1 MNLPTRDAYDS
12 LNLLYDISRELVSAL
27 DLATVLQR
35 VLSRSLEI
43 VEAHS
48 ASIIILN
55 EQQEP
60 IDAAIIVDGKVHE
73 GTVER
78 LKSTL
83 DSGLAGWVVRNRRTV
98 MVPDTSAD
106 ERWAQR
112 GYEGEYQAGPK
123 SSICAPLIARDQ
135 LVGVIT
141 FTHLNTH
148 YYDQSHLDLV
158 QAIADQAAIAALN
171 AQLYEA
177 SQRRADVMATLAE
190 SAAAVTSTLK
200 LDEVLNRILEQTS
213 QALKVESVLLRL
225 VDKKND
231 EVVLQAVWGQKSP
244 RKIGHRIKLD
254 QGVAGWVAKHG
265 ETVVVSDANP
275 DERFSIDPD
284 LEDNYE
290 LAAIAAAPISAE
302 GEVVGVLEAI
312 NPAEDFSPDDIL
324 LLKGISGLA
333 GTAIQHARLFNEVQL
348 AHARY
353 RQLFEDS
360 IDLIFLSD
368 WEGKILEANREAV
381 ELSRFSREELRNMKI
396 FHVAMVDWNVVG
408 INFEALKD
416 GERRSYESH
425 FQPKAA
431 PSLPVL
437 VHVHQVSIQDSSG
450 LQWIIRDITEL
461 KKLERMREDLTS
473 MIYHDLRS
481 PLANVVSGL
490 DLIRSMVPEEYGV
503 EPIVQIAERSI
514 GRVQR
519 LVSSLL
525 DTSRMQA
532 GQKILNPAPVIVQ
545 HLVNEAVETIRPAA
559 DASNFVVKVS
569 QPQEPITLIADIDMI
584 RRVMINILE
593 NAVKFSG
600 QGRRIDVQVETKDN
614 FLFFSVRDEGRG
626 ISKKDQEIIFERFA
640 RADLTAKQTKG
651 LGLGLAFCKLAVES
665 HGGQI
670 WVESELEKGSTF
682 TVKLP
687 LITET

>member
-55 EQQEP
+55 EQQDP

-83 DSGLAGWVVRNRRTV
+83 DSGLAGWVVRNRQTV

-141 FTHLNTH
+141 FTHHSKL

-190 SAAAVTSTLK
+190 TAAAVTSTLN
-200 LDEVLNRILEQTS
+200 LDEVLDRILKRTS
-213 QALKVESVLLRL
+213 QALKVETVLLRL
-225 VDKKND
+225 VDKKSD
-231 EVVLQAVWGQKSP
+231 EVVLQAIWGKNAP
-244 RKIGHRIKLD
+244 RKVGHRVKLD

-265 ETVVVSDANP
+265 ETVVVPDAKA
-275 DERFSIDPD
+275 DKRFSIDPD
-284 LEDNYE
+284 LENNFD

-368 WEGKILEANREAV
+368 WEGKILEANKEAV
-381 ELSRFSREELRNMKI
+381 ELSRYTLEELRNMKI

-408 INFEALKD
+408 INFEALRN
-416 GERRSYESH
+416 GERHSYESH

-450 LQWIIRDITEL
+450 LQWIIRDITEI

-503 EPIVQIAERSI
+503 ESIVQIAERSI

-525 DTSRMQA
+525 DTSRLQA

-545 HLVNEAVETIRPAA
+545 QLVNEGVETIRPAA
-559 DASNFVVKVS
+559 DASNYVIKVS
-569 QPQEPITLIADIDMI
+569 QPEEPITLIADVDMI

-593 NAVKFSG
+593 NAVKYSG
-600 QGRRIDVQVETKDN
+600 QGRRIDINVETKDN
-614 FLFFSVRDEGRG
+614 FLFFSVRDDGRG
-626 ISKKDQEIIFERFA
+626 ISKKDQEMIFERFT
-640 RADLTAKQTKG
+640 RADLTAKKTKG
-651 LGLGLAFCKLAVES
+651 LGLGLAFCKLAVEG

-670 WVESELEKGSTF
+670 WVESELEKGATF

-687 LITET
+687 LITAV